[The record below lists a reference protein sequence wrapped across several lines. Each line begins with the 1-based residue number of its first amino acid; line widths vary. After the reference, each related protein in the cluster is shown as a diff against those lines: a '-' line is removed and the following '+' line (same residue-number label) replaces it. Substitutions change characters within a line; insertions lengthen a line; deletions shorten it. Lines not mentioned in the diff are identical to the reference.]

1 MDSDF
6 TITTTA
12 TISQMPVDKQYAFGL
27 AVMAKVGTHEKTS
40 QPSQDEQGVTL
51 VGGYD
56 STAKTAES
64 SSLANVMIKITKEEE
79 TEHIHLRLMTI
90 VQIIQYQ
97 VRKQIL
103 KP

>member
-1 MDSDF
+1 M
-6 TITTTA
+6 
-12 TISQMPVDKQYAFGL
+12 
-27 AVMAKVGTHEKTS
+27 
-40 QPSQDEQGVTL
+40 TL